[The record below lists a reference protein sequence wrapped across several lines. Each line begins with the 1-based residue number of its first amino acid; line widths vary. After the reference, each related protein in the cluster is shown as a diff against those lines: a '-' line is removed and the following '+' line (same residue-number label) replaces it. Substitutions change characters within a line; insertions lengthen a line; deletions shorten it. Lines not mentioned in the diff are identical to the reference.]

1 MVLNIFLHLTVIYDN
16 SFNFFTYLKMIEDR
30 SKHHFLSVIF
40 TVGEVIGL
48 DCHASR

>member
-1 MVLNIFLHLTVIYDN
+1 MVLNIFLHLTLIYDN
-16 SFNFFTYLKMIEDR
+16 SFNLFTYLKMIEDR
-30 SKHHFLSVIF
+30 SKHYFLSAIF